1 MKKEEHILQRN
12 YMVICLALLCCFL
25 WSSAF
30 PGIKTGYIL
39 FQIAEYDAASQI
51 FFAGIRFTLA
61 GILVVV
67 IYSIAS
73 RQLIMPRKSSW
84 GMIGIVA
91 FLQTVLQYFFFYIG
105 LAHTTGVKASIIE
118 SSSVFIAIL
127 FAATF
132 FHQETMTKAKATGC
146 VIGFAG
152 VVLINLSD
160 PSQLTGGFAF
170 NGEGFLL
177 IACTAYALSSIFI
190 KIFSEKESPV
200 TISGYQFIIG
210 GLVMMVAGFAMGGRI
225 APVSGYA
232 FLLLLYLAMVS
243 AVAYSVWGLLLK
255 YNPVSRISIFTFSSP
270 LFGVALSVIF
280 LKEGASVPWVQSL
293 AAMMLVSFGIY
304 LVNKEEKNYNKL

>member
-1 MKKEEHILQRN
+1 MKKGEHVLQRN
-12 YMVICLALLCCFL
+12 YAVIGLALLCCLL

-30 PGIKTGYIL
+30 PGIKTGYVL
-39 FQIAEYDAASQI
+39 FQIAENDAASQI

-61 GILVVV
+61 GVLVVA

-73 RQLIMPRKSSW
+73 RRLIMPRKASW

-91 FLQTVLQYFFFYIG
+91 SLQTVLQYFFFYIG

-127 FAATF
+127 FAALL
-132 FHQETMTKAKATGC
+132 FHQETMTKEKTLGC

-152 VVLINLSD
+152 VVLVNLSD
-160 PSQLTGGFAF
+160 TSQLGGGFAF

-177 IACTAYALSSIFI
+177 IACVAYALSSVFI
-190 KIFSEKESPV
+190 KIFSQKESPV
-200 TISGYQFIIG
+200 VISGYQFILG
-210 GLVMMVAGFAMGGRI
+210 GLVMTVAGLVMGGRMM
-225 APVSGYA
+225 PVNGQA
-232 FLLLLYLAMVS
+232 FLLLFYLAMVS

-280 LKEGASVPWVQSL
+280 LKEGTSVPWGQSL
-293 AAMMLVSFGIY
+293 AAMMLVSLGIY
-304 LVNKEEKNYNKL
+304 LVNKEKQYHNNI